1 MSGSAPTI
9 IKIRQ
14 LCPGL
19 KGNNRRIAEQLLKS
33 PELLMSKKV
42 NDIAETC
49 SCDPA
54 QVIRFCQS
62 LGFKGFSELK
72 NHIARE
78 LIPLPME
85 KNAGHLK
92 TGDDFDQL
100 RSDYCSNITT
110 AINDTVMNLDK
121 SSVLKAVKKIHDAA
135 RIVICGAGASDLAA
149 QDLHI
154 KLFRMGF
161 NSSCFADQEMQK
173 MNCALLDKTD
183 LLIGFSFSG
192 NTESVIQCMKMAKA
206 NGGTILLVTNSP
218 MSKAA
223 GLADLML
230 NTAAEEEK
238 LRLGA
243 MVSRMTQLAVI
254 DLLVS
259 NLAMKYPDEINS
271 NVLKTYHAISQ

>member
-1 MSGSAPTI
+1 MNKTAPTL

-19 KGNNRRIAEQLLKS
+19 KGNNRRIAEQLLKA

-42 NDIAETC
+42 SDIAEVC

-54 QVIRFCQS
+54 QVIRFCQN

-72 NHIARE
+72 NHVARE

-85 KNAGHLK
+85 GK
-92 TGDDFDQL
+92 TALRKSGDDFDQL
-100 RSDYCSNITT
+100 LSDYCRNITT

-121 SSVLKAVKKIHDAA
+121 TSMLKAIKKIHDAD
-135 RIVICGAGASDLAA
+135 RIVICGAGASNLAA
-149 QDLHI
+149 QDLYA

-161 NSSCFADQEMQK
+161 NASCFADQEMQK
-173 MNCALLDKTD
+173 MNCALLKKTD
-183 LLIGFSFSG
+183 LLIVFSFSG
-192 NTESVIQCMKMAKA
+192 NTEAVIQCMKTARA
-206 NGGTILLVTNSP
+206 NGGTVLLISNCPLSE
-218 MSKAA
+218 AA

-243 MVSRMTQLAVI
+243 MISRMTQLAVI

-259 NLAMKYPDEINS
+259 ELALKYPDEVNPNIF
-271 NVLKTYHAISQ
+271 KTFHAIS